1 MRKIAILAI
10 SCLLGMTAQSQTLN
24 VNVGN
29 VTYAFPSS
37 QTGDMVYENGNT
49 LTICGKAFPISEITN
64 MIVDQTEVND
74 NTVLVSYDNSMAKV
88 VVAGNI
94 AKYISAD
101 VKGGHVALVAS
112 PSLQQSVTYTLTGT
126 SSNGSFYMSGEYAC
140 RVVLNGVS
148 LNNPDSAAINIQDG
162 KKIDIELATGTSNSL
177 SDGLTSVTD
186 DGSDTHK
193 AVFYVEG
200 HSSWSGS
207 GSLNIKGNVR
217 HGFFS
222 DEYTQF
228 ESNLGSVT
236 VEQAKSD
243 GFHVNQYFQM
253 QGGTLNITAVG
264 DGIDVG
270 AKKSD
275 KENNG
280 NLMLE
285 GGNLTIV
292 TSGDATRALKCDND
306 LIVSGGTIDAKTLG
320 NPVYDSSEVD
330 LSSCAA
336 AKCDGKFTMTAG
348 TLRLTSTG
356 EGGKGLNATGEVEV
370 SGGDL
375 VVVTTG
381 ATYEYT
387 SELDSKPHGVKS
399 DANITLSGGNV
410 LVCASADGGTAF
422 KTSVNVFTNGA
433 TMMGV
438 GGKATTGSASSTHN
452 SKKYSNVKVTGGST
466 LSYDGVSFV
475 IPDIYNNSSA
485 KVIVSSAA
493 M

>member
-1 MRKIAILAI
+1 MRKIAILVI
-10 SCLLGMTAQSQTLN
+10 SCLLSITAQSQTLN

-37 QTGDMVYENGNT
+37 QTGDMVYDNGNT
-49 LTICGKAFPISEITN
+49 LTICGKVFPTSDITN
-64 MIVDQTEVND
+64 MIVDQSEVSD
-74 NTVLVSYDNSMAKV
+74 NTVTVSYDNSMAKV

-94 AKYISAD
+94 AKYISAE
-101 VKGGHVALVAS
+101 VKGGHVSLVAS
-112 PSLQQSVTYTLTGT
+112 PSLQQSVTYTLTGN
-126 SSNGSFYMSGEYAC
+126 SADGSFFMSGEYSC
-140 RVVLNGVS
+140 RLVLNGVS
-148 LNNPDSAAINIQDG
+148 LVNPDSAAINLQNG
-162 KKIDIELATGTSNSL
+162 KKIDIELATGTINSL
-177 SDGLTSVTD
+177 ADGLTTVAD
-186 DGSDTHK
+186 DGSDSHK

-200 HSSWSGS
+200 HTSWTGG

-228 ESNLGSVT
+228 EAGLGSVT
-236 VEQAKSD
+236 VEQALSD

-253 QGGTLNITAVG
+253 QGGTLSIASVG

-285 GGNLTIV
+285 GGTLTIV

-306 LIVSGGTIDAKTLG
+306 MIVSGGTIDAKTLG
-320 NPVYDSSEVD
+320 NPVYDSGEAD

-336 AKCDGKFTMTAG
+336 AKCDGKFTMSAG

-356 EGGKGLNATGEVEV
+356 KGGKGINATGEVIV

-381 ATYEYT
+381 ATYEYS

-399 DANITLSGGNV
+399 DANITLSGGSV
-410 LVCASADGGTAF
+410 LVCAASDGGTAF
-422 KTSVNVFTNGA
+422 KTSLNVFTNGA
-433 TMMGV
+433 TMMGI

-475 IPDIYNNSSA
+475 IPTIYNNSSA

>member
-162 KKIDIELATGTSNSL
+162 KKIDI
-177 SDGLTSVTD
+177 D
-186 DGSDTHK
+186 
-193 AVFYVEG
+193 
-200 HSSWSGS
+200 
-207 GSLNIKGNVR
+207 

-306 LIVSGGTIDAKTLG
+306 LIVSGGTIDVKTLG

-381 ATYEYT
+381 ATYEYS

-433 TMMGV
+433 TMMGI